1 MSTDASRTHHAS
13 QAVALSQLV
22 ELKFAK
28 LELGGRTSRS
38 LTIST
43 PDGPSTGG
51 GRQARQ
57 SLVLK
62 APKGKGNDIVCGFID
77 GARGVAEMRSF
88 VVLDK
93 QNRDRFD
100 KPLDFMRVDYDAFV
114 AEMVKFLTAQGI
126 DARVS
131 NEKLETK
138 KAGTVAPPPRTTGS
152 LNPVLTLVIGFAL
165 GLATGYVIFTQL

>member
-1 MSTDASRTHHAS
+1 MSTDASRTHHAN

-28 LELGGRTSRS
+28 LELGGRVPRS

-62 APKGKGNDIVCGFID
+62 VPKGKGHDIVCGFID
-77 GARGVAEMRSF
+77 SARGIAEMRSF

-93 QNRDRFD
+93 QNKDRFGN
-100 KPLDFMRVDYDAFV
+100 PLDFMRVDYDAFV
-114 AEMVKFLTAQGI
+114 AEMVKFLMAQGI

-138 KAGTVAPPPRTTGS
+138 KPASVAPPPRKAAAI
-152 LNPVLTLVIGFAL
+152 NPMLTLVIGFAL

>member
-1 MSTDASRTHHAS
+1 
-13 QAVALSQLV
+13 
-22 ELKFAK
+22 
-28 LELGGRTSRS
+28 
-38 LTIST
+38 
-43 PDGPSTGG
+43 
-51 GRQARQ
+51 
-57 SLVLK
+57 
-62 APKGKGNDIVCGFID
+62 
-77 GARGVAEMRSF
+77 MRSF